1 MRKSHPQKEAFIP
14 LRSLKIGVVSN
25 HYHLLFA
32 PLCFEKS
39 AFQEN
44 CSLSSEEGYGIYL
57 V

>member
-25 HYHLLFA
+25 HYHL
-32 PLCFEKS
+32 PRCFEKS

-44 CSLSSEEGYGIYL
+44 CSLSSDEGYGIYL